1 MNDKLND
8 IFERQQRFQ
17 IELNK
22 DLGKLLGGSKEL
34 QYEQQLQRLTK
45 DTVLQL
51 FSEIHEVLSEVKW
64 KDTGA
69 HFDTDRLKIKE
80 EIIDVFHFVINLA
93 LIWGMDA
100 EELYKEFVK
109 KNNKNYERFIK

>member
-1 MNDKLND
+1 MDRLND
-8 IFERQQRFQ
+8 IFERQTNFQ
-17 IELNK
+17 IALDKNLGRLLK
-22 DLGKLLGGSKEL
+22 DKAAFSEHDL
-34 QYEQQLQRLTK
+34 QNLTK

-69 HFDTDRLKIKE
+69 HFDTDRFKIKE

-100 EELYKEFVK
+100 DELYKEFVK